1 MMWAKRVKELIAS
14 WLVGH
19 GVLLLIAPRQRAL
32 LWLFARP
39 ERLRK
44 LTLWYANHPTVMR
57 LRGIAAIGIG
67 TWLAIR
73 QYRETPRP
81 GYQRWFSRYRFLA
94 GPWLVPLG
102 LLAILLAALAVIYRR
117 SSRGEGSTVE
127 EQAREE
133 MRTII
138 RESVERSRQHQR

>member
-1 MMWAKRVKELIAS
+1 MWAKRVKELIAS

-32 LWLFARP
+32 LWLFGRP
-39 ERLRK
+39 ERLRR
-44 LTLWYANHPTVMR
+44 LTRWYANHPTVMR
-57 LRGIAAIGIG
+57 LRGIAAIGSGI
-67 TWLAIR
+67 WLALR
-73 QYRETPRP
+73 QYRETARP
-81 GYQRWFSRYRFLA
+81 WYQRWSSQYRLIA
-94 GPWLVPLG
+94 GPWLAPLG
-102 LLAILLAALAVIYRR
+102 FLALLLAALAVIYRR